1 MIAIK
6 TLDKADLAGKRVLI
20 RADLNVPVKDGEVGD
35 RTRIERVAPTIKTV
49 IAKGGTAIIL
59 SHFDR
64 PKGKVVPAM
73 SLRQVVPALAE
84 TLQSPIIFVAT
95 DWLDANAEEAVTAAR
110 PGDVLLLENTRF
122 HAGEEENDPGF
133 AAKLAA
139 LGDVFVADAFSCAHR
154 AHASTEAIAH
164 LLPSFAGLSMQAELE
179 ALGKALQSPARP
191 VMAIVGG
198 AKISTKLDLLGNL
211 TKRVD
216 KLVIGGAMAN
226 TFLAALGHN
235 VGKSLIEREMLAIA
249 MATIDA
255 AKVSGCDILL
265 PSDAIVAEK
274 FAANA
279 AHNAQDVNAIDCEG
293 MILDI
298 GPASIAALQRE
309 LANVKTVLWN
319 GPFGAF
325 ELTPFDTGT
334 MMIAREVG
342 RLTKA
347 GQLVSVAGGGDTVAA
362 LAQAGVDKEFT
373 YISTAGG
380 AFLEWLEGK
389 LLPGVEVLR
398 RA

>member
-1 MIAIK
+1 MGINSLKQAA
-6 TLDKADLAGKRVLI
+6 LHGKRVLI
-20 RADLNVPVKDGEVGD
+20 RADLNVPVKDGVVGD
-35 RTRIERVAPTIKTV
+35 RTRIERFAPTVAAVLAQDGIP
-49 IAKGGTAIIL
+49 IIL

-84 TLQSPIIFVAT
+84 TLGKPVIFVET
-95 DWLDANAEEAVTAAR
+95 DWQDGKAAEAVGAAR

-122 HAGEEENDPGF
+122 HAGEEKNDEAF
-133 AAKLAA
+133 AKILAS

-154 AHASTEAIAH
+154 AHSSTEAIAR
-164 LLPSFAGLSMQAELE
+164 LLPSYAGLSMTAELE
-179 ALGKALQSPARP
+179 ALAKALEKPARP

-211 TKRVD
+211 VKKVD

-226 TFLAALGHN
+226 TFLAAQGLE
-235 VGKSLIEREMLAIA
+235 VGKSLVEKDMLETAR
-249 MATIDA
+249 ATLA
-255 AKVSGCDILL
+255 VAKTAGCDIVL
-265 PSDAIVAEK
+265 PVDAVVAEG

-279 AHNAQDVNAIDCEG
+279 PHKVQPATAIDPAG

-298 GPASIAALQRE
+298 GPASVAALQTM
-309 LANVKTVLWN
+309 LASVKTVLWN

-325 ELTPFDTGT
+325 ELSPFDAGT
-334 MMIAREVG
+334 NAVASEVA

-347 GQLVSVAGGGDTVAA
+347 GHLVSVAGGGDTVAA
-362 LAQAGVDKEFT
+362 LAHAGVEAGFT

-389 LLPGVEVLR
+389 ALPGVDVLR
-398 RA
+398 HV